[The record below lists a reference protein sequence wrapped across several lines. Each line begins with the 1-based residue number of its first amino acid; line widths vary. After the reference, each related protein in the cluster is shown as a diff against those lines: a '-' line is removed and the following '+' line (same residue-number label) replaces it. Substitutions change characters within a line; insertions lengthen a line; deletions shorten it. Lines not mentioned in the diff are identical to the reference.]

1 MKTECI
7 IHAYNIATLLNLY
20 STRDAKSTLTC
31 IHYLQMIS
39 KWAYNSS
46 SSCYQCRRWVSIQPI
61 SAKDTHKPSFPSQ
74 NPYFL
79 LMLVQG
85 VSFTLFFNFLIFL
98 QVEQCCAG
106 ISASNVMAIV
116 SSRKILLVFWIF
128 FRNACFKSHFCT
140 WTLKQ

>member
-1 MKTECI
+1 M
-7 IHAYNIATLLNLY
+7 
-20 STRDAKSTLTC
+20 
-31 IHYLQMIS
+31 
-39 KWAYNSS
+39 
-46 SSCYQCRRWVSIQPI
+46 SIQPI

-106 ISASNVMAIV
+106 ISASNVMAIGNRFFKENII
-116 SSRKILLVFWIF
+116 SILNF
-128 FRNACFKSHFCT
+128 FSKR
-140 WTLKQ
+140 LL